1 MLNSLTGAN
10 AVLISY
16 ANTKNEALDKQ
27 RQELNDELAK
37 LEVTR
42 TSPDKLL
49 SKKELMERWDEV
61 DIETKAEVIIDAAL
75 ESITV
80 LDGTVTC
87 KGRI

>member
-1 MLNSLTGAN
+1 MNLQN
-10 AVLISY
+10 
-16 ANTKNEALDKQ
+16 
-27 RQELNDELAK
+27 

-49 SKKELMERWDEV
+49 SMKELMDRWDEV

>member
-1 MLNSLTGAN
+1 MLKSLTGAN

-16 ANTKNEALDKQ
+16 ANTKIEALDKQ

-49 SKKELMERWDEV
+49 SMKELMDRWDEV

>member
-42 TSPDKLL
+42 TSPDKLR
-49 SKKELMERWDEV
+49 SMKELMDRWDEV

-75 ESITV
+75 KSITG

>member
-49 SKKELMERWDEV
+49 SMKELMDRWDEV
-61 DIETKAEVIIDAAL
+61 DIETKAEVIDAAL